1 MGIFSFHFVIDK
13 LLANCYSRLLSTYFA
28 NCCFGS
34 IFAIIAFRIFFAN
47 FAKCSSGQ
55 HVLQLN
61 VADRGGSSHWCQ
73 DGLRCSVVQ
82 VVQVVEVVQMIKVVR
97 TVWVV
102 SLDDMCSE
110 NICLTWFTIKF
121 LRKVEMSV
129 T

>member
-1 MGIFSFHFVIDK
+1 MQNVVPVNMFCNK
-13 LLANCYSRLLSTYFA
+13 M
-28 NCCFGS
+28 
-34 IFAIIAFRIFFAN
+34 
-47 FAKCSSGQ
+47 
-55 HVLQLN
+55 LQT
-61 VADRGGSSHWCQ
+61 GGSSHFGQ

>member
-1 MGIFSFHFVIDK
+1 M
-13 LLANCYSRLLSTYFA
+13 
-28 NCCFGS
+28 
-34 IFAIIAFRIFFAN
+34 
-47 FAKCSSGQ
+47 
-55 HVLQLN
+55 LQT
-61 VADRGGSSHWCQ
+61 GSSSYNGQ

-110 NICLTWFTIKF
+110 NICFTWFAIKF
-121 LRKVEMSV
+121 FRKVEMSR

>member
-1 MGIFSFHFVIDK
+1 MPTPPF
-13 LLANCYSRLLSTYFA
+13 LSTVGWSA
-28 NCCFGS
+28 
-34 IFAIIAFRIFFAN
+34 
-47 FAKCSSGQ
+47 GQ
-55 HVLQLN
+55 VGQ
-61 VADRGGSSHWCQ
+61 V
-73 DGLRCSVVQ
+73 GLMVYVVEVVQ
-82 VVQVVEVVQMIKVVR
+82 VVEVVEVVQMIKVVR